1 MSEREN
7 LDAGIYMA
15 LTAFVIL
22 ICLLGALLLPP
33 SVFNYGRVL
42 GIVVLFLFLVGTPV
56 LLRIAHRSR
65 IQDAVQKLGGTVL
78 RIKRLPFWDQPHIR
92 YSFFLGT
99 RYRVEYS
106 DLMGV
111 THRAVCNSGFF
122 QGVEWLEDVLV
133 DVR

>member
-1 MSEREN
+1 MSDREN
-7 LDAGIYMA
+7 LGAGIYMA

-33 SVFNYGRVL
+33 SVFSYGRVL
-42 GIVVLFLFLVGTPV
+42 GIVVLVLFLVGTPV

-99 RYRVEYS
+99 RYRVDYV
-106 DLMGV
+106 DLMGA
-111 THRAVCNSGFF
+111 THRAVCNSGYF
-122 QGVEWLEDVLV
+122 QGVEWLEDVIV